1 MLRQIFSNIPLV
13 VKNLLIING
22 LFFLGKMSLGNV
34 MDKLFALH
42 PFQSPDFE
50 PWQLITH
57 MFMHANFIHLFFN
70 MFAIWMF
77 GRILES
83 TWGDKRFLIYY
94 IITGLGAMVLYS
106 IVQQVQISVLEAK
119 MTVEQ
124 IQQVSSQQGYE
135 CYKELSRLS
144 ELNTG
149 KSFRFDFGTYGIN
162 NENMID
168 LLPLYYTSVLGAS
181 GALFGILLAFGMLFP
196 STRLRVFAAFLILIS
211 FEMIFSIPLP
221 IFNIFII
228 LLIISRIDAKLNY
241 YIWYTIPIQAKYFV
255 LAYGLLELF
264 LSFMNTNDGIAHF
277 AHLGGMLFGF
287 LLLIY
292 WKKKGDIY
300 F

>member
-1 MLRQIFSNIPLV
+1 
-13 VKNLLIING
+13 
-22 LFFLGKMSLGNV
+22 
-34 MDKLFALH
+34 
-42 PFQSPDFE
+42 
-50 PWQLITH
+50 
-57 MFMHANFIHLFFN
+57 

-106 IVQQVQISVLEAK
+106 IVQQIQISVLEAK
-119 MTVEQ
+119 MTIEQ
-124 IQQVSSQQGYE
+124 IQHVASDASDKGYE
-135 CYKELSRLS
+135 CYKEIVELSKS
-144 ELNTG
+144 GKGLNEYG
-149 KSFRFDFGTYGIN
+149 YSLYGIKGA
-162 NENMID
+162 EMKG
-168 LLPLYYTSVLGAS
+168 LLSLYYSPVLGAS

-292 WKKKGDIY
+292 WKKKGNIH